1 MLTKQQRTLL
11 VISLLGILMGMAG
24 SSYGI
29 QRAFGVPWMY
39 TVCAEAIFA
48 IVSVGPVAV
57 MRLVGWPKEY
67 WRRVNEEA
75 RRIEAERASKAR
87 ATPD

>member
-11 VISLLGILMGMAG
+11 VISLVGIVMGMAG

-29 QRAFGVPWMY
+29 ERAFGVPWVY

-48 IVSVGPVAV
+48 IISVGPVAV

-67 WRRVNEEA
+67 WRRVSEEA
-75 RRIEAERASKAR
+75 RRIEAERAKAR
-87 ATPD
+87 STPG